1 MVDNNRIVL
10 LVAVNAVAFVDLAVC
25 NNLVEAAATFCNM
38 VTIFIVRRKSPQIQ
52 DV

>member
-10 LVAVNAVAFVDLAVC
+10 LLVVVNVVAFVDLAVEH
-25 NNLVEAAATFCNM
+25 LVEVAAIFCNK
-38 VTIFIVRRKSPQIQ
+38 VIILIVQRKSPQIQ

>member
-10 LVAVNAVAFVDLAVC
+10 LVVVNVDLIDLAVDH
-25 NNLVEAAATFCNM
+25 LEEAAATFCNM
-38 VTIFIVRRKSPQIQ
+38 VTIFIVQHKSPQIQ